1 MDSLKNTKDP
11 SERNKQS
18 HQNKRIILGAKK
30 MTEAEK
36 YFLEQM
42 KNSEFK
48 ENFFQEKLKL
58 DIEYQLEEL
67 KEKIKT
73 GKSKITLIKDIN
85 KG

>member
-1 MDSLKNTKDP
+1 
-11 SERNKQS
+11 
-18 HQNKRIILGAKK
+18 

>member
-1 MDSLKNTKDP
+1 
-11 SERNKQS
+11 
-18 HQNKRIILGAKK
+18 

-48 ENFFQEKLKL
+48 ENFIQEKLKL